1 MDVGMALALGGA
13 GMAALLSEIGSAV
26 GINISRKA
34 ATSIL
39 GEKPEMYGQFFI
51 MVIKKRPFL
60 LAGALAIFTL
70 ASTYGIRFAHVRFDF
85 PQIFKQGTA
94 PQEQLAEMDEKLSGG
109 ASFEIMMKTLDGT
122 NFSDPEK
129 FKLIQSMQMAMGLTA
144 PVTTTISPID
154 IGITSYVV
162 ENGVPKNIKE
172 LWKNRT
178 SLLKEIRVSDKSPL
192 ARWLSEDLKKVRIH
206 VRVRT
211 DKQEY
216 YDEMIQA
223 LNYLKNSFAKVG
235 VGVSWSGL
243 SLLYKEMEKRMLTEL
258 IRNFIMAFV
267 VVCLL
272 LIALFRSIKWGLLA
286 MIPNLLPILMTNL
299 FPPV

>member
-1 MDVGMALALGGA
+1 
-13 GMAALLSEIGSAV
+13 
-26 GINISRKA
+26 
-34 ATSIL
+34 
-39 GEKPEMYGQFFI
+39 
-51 MVIKKRPFL
+51 
-60 LAGALAIFTL
+60 
-70 ASTYGIRFAHVRFDF
+70 
-85 PQIFKQGTA
+85 
-94 PQEQLAEMDEKLSGG
+94 
-109 ASFEIMMKTLDGT
+109 
-122 NFSDPEK
+122 
-129 FKLIQSMQMAMGLTA
+129 MQMAMGLTA

-272 LIALFRSIKWGLLA
+272 FIALFRSIKWGLLA
-286 MIPNLLPILMTNL
+286 MIPNLLPILMTIGIMGWCGVGFSL
-299 FPPV
+299 RSEEH